1 MDRMDFYKKC
11 YPTFIGTYVFSYI
24 GRLADHGYLNEMED
38 VSWTSAIRRIPMITM
53 VEIGNEFSITF
64 LQNFET
70 SKYAD
75 AIAEEMERLGITV
88 TLKKKLSSRGHAPVE
103 YKRYYGL
110 PEPQFCEDDPVE
122 TDSFEN
128 RIKCKAL
135 KSKVRS
141 SREASSYIEK
151 GMTLGVSGFTL
162 SGYPKK
168 VAKALAARAKMGE
181 KLDLTVTAS
190 ENVIKDILPVFDDFE
205 RALQNMEKNG
215 NEADLQGVTL
225 IFNKLKDTLKKKG
238 LEEIEAMDAEFNTDE
253 HEALTMIPA
262 PEEDKKGKVLDVIQK
277 GYKLNGKVIRFARV
291 VVGN

>member
-1 MDRMDFYKKC
+1 M
-11 YPTFIGTYVFSYI
+11 S
-24 GRLADHGYLNEMED
+24 EQ
-38 VSWTSAIRRIPMITM
+38 
-53 VEIGNEFSITF
+53 
-64 LQNFET
+64 QN
-70 SKYAD
+70 
-75 AIAEEMERLGITV
+75 V
-88 TLKKKLSSRGHAPVE
+88 NN
-103 YKRYYGL
+103 
-110 PEPQFCEDDPVE
+110 QDD
-122 TDSFEN
+122 
-128 RIKCKAL
+128 AL
-135 KSKVRS
+135 KDTVNPDIESKQEQPQAETNEVP
-141 SREASSYIEK
+141 IEETK
-151 GMTLGVSGFTL
+151 ETPNDTVSD
-162 SGYPKK
+162 KK
-168 VAKALAARAKMGE
+168 SKRFRIRHAQEKAIEEEKAKFAELNDKHLRLQAEFDNFRKRTAKE

-238 LEEIEAMDAEFNTDE
+238 LEEIDAMGVDFNTDE